1 MWQAGV
7 TGEPAKFLNL
17 NLYEIY
23 TTNKIR
29 FSTIRIV
36 LINDSLYNSFNHFIF
51 MKKQLTPEQ
60 EKTLDERFLG
70 AIVLLIYI
78 TIIVL
83 CI

>member
-29 FSTIRIV
+29 FTVHGYYSSSNN
-36 LINDSLYNSFNHFIF
+36 LHNYFNHFIF